1 MGTIGA
7 VGAVVGLLCAGLLR
21 WLPLR
26 GRAEHLPA
34 AGVAAVRGGSGAALA
49 VVVVELHLAGV
60 LDVDRFGRLKRVVHG
75 SPGRDGTPLHRAA
88 RSAFGRALSRSD
100 AAVAPAVR
108 RANEEVR
115 VDLVARGLRCGR
127 VRLAAAGLTAL
138 AAAVL
143 ALVAA
148 AQGAAPAGVPVA
160 VLALGVLLAPV
171 RTLAGRRLLRDL
183 RRDHPLPG
191 AAGTRP
197 GPEEAGL
204 LTALY
209 GRRALRRLLP
219 DFAAAAG
226 LLGGRAARETVARSG
241 GGPYEGS
248 DAVL

>member
-1 MGTIGA
+1 M
-7 VGAVVGLLCAGLLR
+7 
-21 WLPLR
+21 
-26 GRAEHLPA
+26 
-34 AGVAAVRGGSGAALA
+34 
-49 VVVVELHLAGV
+49 
-60 LDVDRFGRLKRVVHG
+60 
-75 SPGRDGTPLHRAA
+75 
-88 RSAFGRALSRSD
+88 
-100 AAVAPAVR
+100 
-108 RANEEVR
+108 
-115 VDLVARGLRCGR
+115 
-127 VRLAAAGLTAL
+127 RLAAAGVTAL

-143 ALVAA
+143 AQVAA
-148 AQGAAPAGVPVA
+148 AHGAAPTGVPVA

-191 AAGTRP
+191 AAAGTRP

-248 DAVL
+248 DAVI